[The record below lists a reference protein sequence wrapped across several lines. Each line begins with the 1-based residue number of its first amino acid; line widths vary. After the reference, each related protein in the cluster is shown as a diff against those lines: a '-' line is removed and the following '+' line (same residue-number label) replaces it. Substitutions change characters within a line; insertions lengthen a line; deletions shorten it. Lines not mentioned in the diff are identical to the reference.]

1 MSIAAVCKK
10 DVRITSKGALAL
22 CLGIFTPEA
31 AACNGALLQDFSDY
45 YLPHATVMSQSL
57 LTAQTTVARA
67 TCSYF
72 GAAVYG
78 KFGYA
83 CHSPEAS

>member
-10 DVRITSKGALAL
+10 DVRTASKGALAL
-22 CLGIFTPEA
+22 FRYLHSEA
-31 AACNGALLQDFSDY
+31 AACNGALLQDLSDY
-45 YLPHATVMSQSL
+45 YLPQATVMSQSL

-72 GAAVYG
+72 EAEVYG